1 MMHISEAVKKYPQ
14 LVPLLKGEFDEKVW
28 HDMIFYGATSRFL
41 VGIPNPIVY
50 FEADLEKPLTFEK
63 EEEEGEPD
71 TFIVGIKTIIYTIK
85 NK

>member
-14 LVPLLKGEFDEKVW
+14 LIPLLKDEFDEEVW

-41 VGIPNPIVY
+41 PRIPNPIVY

-63 EEEEGEPD
+63 EDDGEED
-71 TFIVGIKTIIYTIK
+71 SHIVGIKTIIYTIK